1 MEETMHTYYRYH
13 GGTPAPGALIIKFYH
28 SGDEI
33 RGFIRKIAEPSE
45 DDAIF
50 PGEEMEPEAAFRMAE
65 NKNRGPDKPPIFV
78 ELSEGVQWDPAWG
91 RLM

>member
-13 GGTPAPGALIIKFYH
+13 GGTPAPGALIIQFYH

-33 RGFIRKIAEPSE
+33 RGFIRKIAELSE

-65 NKNRGPDKPPIFV
+65 NRNRGPGKPPIYV

>member
-1 MEETMHTYYRYH
+1 MHTYYRYH
-13 GGTPAPGALIIKFYH
+13 GGTPAPGALIIQFYH

-33 RGFIRKIAEPSE
+33 RGFIRKIAEVSE

-65 NKNRGPDKPPIFV
+65 NRNHGPDKPPIYV